1 MIKAASLTKHYG
13 NKIAVDSLD
22 FTVEPG
28 RVTGFLG
35 PNGAGK
41 STTMRMILGLDR
53 PTSGSVTVNGRPYT
67 EHRAPLCEVGALL
80 DARAAHKSRTAFKHL
95 LAIAATHGIGA
106 RRVRELMEIRMPG
119 IGGIESTRRITELLP
134 DIRVLV
140 LTTYDRDEFAFG
152 ALRAGAAGFLL
163 KNTRP
168 EELVAAIRTV
178 HTGDSVVSPRVTTKL
193 IEVTVPHLEGEGT
206 PDAAE
211 ELAVL
216 SGRERDVFLLV
227 GQGGTNTEI
236 AQALFLSESTVKT
249 HFGRVLLKLGRD
261 NRVQVVI
268 RAYELGVVGGEK

>member
-95 LAIAATHGIGA
+95 LAIAATHGID
-106 RRVRELMEIRMPG
+106 
-119 IGGIESTRRITELLP
+119 GIESTRRITELLP

-227 GQGGTNTEI
+227 GQGGPI
-236 AQALFLSESTVKT
+236 
-249 HFGRVLLKLGRD
+249 LKLR
-261 NRVQVVI
+261 RPCF
-268 RAYELGVVGGEK
+268 